1 LLGTILWAIRTAG
14 GEVQEALGVKVYTPK
29 MAGTAKAFVALMM
42 LGLMISI
49 AQFIGYI
56 VVAGSSD
63 PASDFAWLGPF
74 REVGLGLILAGIALA
89 LVTIANVLAFQF
101 WRIQNLIKNG
111 ERS

>member
-1 LLGTILWAIRTAG
+1 MPATSSGLAAASSRPRKIRIR
-14 GEVQEALGVKVYTPK
+14 PP
-29 MAGTAKAFVALMM
+29 GTAKAFVALMM

-63 PASDFAWLGPF
+63 PASAFAWLGPF

-89 LVTIANVLAFQF
+89 LVTIGNVLGFQF